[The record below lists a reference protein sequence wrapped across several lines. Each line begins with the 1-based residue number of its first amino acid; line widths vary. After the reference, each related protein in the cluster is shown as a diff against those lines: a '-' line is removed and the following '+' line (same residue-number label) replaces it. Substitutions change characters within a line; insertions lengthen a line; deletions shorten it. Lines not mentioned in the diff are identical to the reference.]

1 MRATVLHGVEDLRVE
16 PREERPLAEGEV
28 RVRVEAGGICG
39 SDLHYFH
46 HARMGDFPVREP
58 FVLGHEAAGRIAE
71 IGPGVEAGVGGL
83 AVGDP
88 VAINPSHPCG
98 TCHYCRTG
106 RENLCADMIFLGSS
120 RRFPHVQ
127 GLFAETY
134 VAPARQCVPV
144 PAGTDAGV
152 AALAEP
158 LSVCLHA
165 ASHAGP
171 LLGRRVLVTGAGPI
185 GALCLTVARL
195 GGAVETVITDVM
207 DEPLK
212 AAEALG
218 ATRTINV
225 ASAPDGLADPAHP
238 RGRFDVAFECSG
250 NPHAMRS
257 CLDALAPGGILV
269 QVGTYADPKVTVPAD
284 FVMVKELTLKSSFR
298 FAREFPTAVA
308 LLASGRI
315 DTGPLLSHSFPV
327 EDAMQAFRTAADRR
341 QAMKVQI
348 RF

>member
-1 MRATVLHGVEDLRVE
+1 MRATVLHGIEDLRVE
-16 PREERPLAEGEV
+16 PREEQPLAEGEV

-71 IGPGVEAGVGGL
+71 IGPGVEVGAEGL

-165 ASHAGP
+165 ASHAGS

-185 GALCLTVARL
+185 GALCLKVARL

-218 ATRTINV
+218 ATRAINV
-225 ASAPDGLADPAHP
+225 AATPDGLSDPAHP

-257 CLDALAPGGILV
+257 CLDALAPGGTLV

-327 EDAMQAFRTAADRR
+327 EEAMQAFRTAADRR
-341 QAMKVQI
+341 RAMKVQI

>member
-71 IGPGVEAGVGGL
+71 IGPGVEAGAGGL

-152 AALAEP
+152 VALAEP

>member
-327 EDAMQAFRTAADRR
+327 EEAMQAFRTAADRR

>member
-1 MRATVLHGVEDLRVE
+1 MRATVLHGIEDLRVE
-16 PREERPLAEGEV
+16 PREERPLGPQEV
-28 RVRVEAGGICG
+28 RVAVAAGGICG

-71 IGPGVEAGVGGL
+71 VGSEVAGL
-83 AVGDP
+83 SVGDP

-98 TCHYCRTG
+98 DCVYCRTG

-127 GLFAETY
+127 GVFAETY
-134 VAPARQCVPV
+134 ATHARQCVPV
-144 PAGTDAGV
+144 PVGTDMGV

-165 ASHAGP
+165 ASHAP
-171 LLGRRVLVTGAGPI
+171 SLLGARVLVTGAGPI

-195 GGAVETVITDVM
+195 GGAVETVITDVL
-207 DEPLK
+207 DAPLK

-218 ATRTINV
+218 ATRAVNV
-225 ASAPDGLADPAHP
+225 AKTPDGLSDPGNP

-250 NPHAMRS
+250 NPHAQRA
-257 CLDALAPGGILV
+257 CLEALAPGGTLV
-269 QVGTYADPKVTVPAD
+269 QVGTYADPKLTIAAD
-284 FVMVKELTLKSSFR
+284 YVMVKELTLKSSFR
-298 FAREFPTAVA
+298 FSRDFPTAVE

-315 DTGPLLSHSFPV
+315 DTGPLLSHSFPI
-327 EDAMQAFRTAADRR
+327 EEAMQAFRTAADRG

>member
-1 MRATVLHGVEDLRVE
+1 MRATVLHGIEDLRVE
-16 PREERPLAEGEV
+16 TREERPLAEGEV

-71 IGPGVEAGVGGL
+71 IGPGVEAEFGGL

-98 TCHYCRTG
+98 ACHYCRTG

-144 PAGTDAGV
+144 PAGTDPGV

-218 ATRTINV
+218 ASQAINV
-225 ASAPDGLADPAHP
+225 AAAPDGLTDPAHP

-257 CLDALAPGGILV
+257 CLDALAPGGTLV
-269 QVGTYADPKVTVPAD
+269 QVGTYADPKVTIPAD

-315 DTGPLLSHSFPV
+315 DTGPLLSHSFAM
-327 EDAMQAFRTAADRR
+327 EEAMQAFRTAADRR

>member
-1 MRATVLHGVEDLRVE
+1 MRATVLHGIQDLRVE
-16 PREERPLAEGEV
+16 PRDERPLAAGEV

-71 IGPGVEAGVGGL
+71 VGPEVDGL
-83 AVGDP
+83 VIGDP

-98 TCHYCRTG
+98 TCVYCRTG
-106 RENLCADMIFLGSS
+106 RENLCGDMIFLGSS

-127 GLFAETY
+127 GVFAETY
-134 VAPARQCVPV
+134 VTAARQCVPV
-144 PAGTDAGV
+144 PAGTDPGV

-165 ASHAGP
+165 ASHAGS

-185 GALCLTVARL
+185 GALCLVVARL

-207 DEPLK
+207 DEPL
-212 AAEALG
+212 AVSEALG
-218 ATRTINV
+218 ATRTVNV
-225 ASAPDGLADPAHP
+225 ATNPDGLADPANP

-250 NPHAMRS
+250 NPHAQRS
-257 CLDALAPGGILV
+257 CLEALAPGGTLV
-269 QVGTYADPKVTVPAD
+269 QVGTYPDPKITVAAD
-284 FVMVKELTLKSSFR
+284 YVMVKELVLKSSFR
-298 FAREFPTAVA
+298 FAREFPTAVD
-308 LLASGRI
+308 LLATRRI
-315 DTGPLLSHSFPV
+315 DTKPLLSHSFAI
-327 EDAMQAFRTAADRR
+327 EDAMDAFRTAADRR

>member
-71 IGPGVEAGVGGL
+71 IGPGVGAGVGGL

-134 VAPARQCVPV
+134 VAPGRQCVPV

-269 QVGTYADPKVTVPAD
+269 QVGTYAEPKVTVPAD

>member
-83 AVGDP
+83 AVGGP

>member
-1 MRATVLHGVEDLRVE
+1 MRATVLHGIEDLRVE
-16 PREERPLAEGEV
+16 PRDERPLAAGEV

-71 IGPGVEAGVGGL
+71 VGPGVEGL

-98 TCHYCRTG
+98 TCHFCRTG
-106 RENLCADMIFLGSS
+106 RENLCADMLFLGSS
-120 RRFPHVQ
+120 RRFPHAQ
-127 GLFAETY
+127 GLFAETF
-134 VAPARQCVPV
+134 ATQARQCVTV
-144 PAGTDAGV
+144 PAGTDPGV

-171 LLGRRVLVTGAGPI
+171 MLGRRVLVTGAGPI
-185 GALCLTVARL
+185 GALCLVVARL

-218 ATRTINV
+218 ATRVVNV
-225 ASAPDGLADPAHP
+225 AKTPDGLADPAHP

-250 NPHAMRS
+250 NPHAQRA
-257 CLDALAPGGILV
+257 CLEALAPGGVLV
-269 QVGTYADPKVTVPAD
+269 QVGTYADPKITIAAD
-284 FVMVKELTLKSSFR
+284 YVMVKELTLKSSFR

-308 LLASGRI
+308 LLGSGRI
-315 DTGPLLSHSFPV
+315 DTGPLLSHSFPI
-327 EDAMQAFRTAADRR
+327 EDAMTAFRTAADRR

>member
-1 MRATVLHGVEDLRVE
+1 MRATVLHGIEDLRVE
-16 PREERPLAEGEV
+16 PRDERPLATGEV

-71 IGPGVEAGVGGL
+71 VGPGVEGL

-98 TCHYCRTG
+98 ICHFCRTG
-106 RENLCADMIFLGSS
+106 RENLCADMLFLGSS
-120 RRFPHVQ
+120 RRFPHAQ
-127 GLFAETY
+127 GLFAETF
-134 VAPARQCVPV
+134 ATHARQCVTV
-144 PAGTDAGV
+144 PAGTDPGI

-171 LLGRRVLVTGAGPI
+171 MLGRRVLVTGAGPI
-185 GALCLTVARL
+185 GALCLVVARL

-218 ATRTINV
+218 ATRVVNV
-225 ASAPDGLADPAHP
+225 AKTPDGLADPAHP

-250 NPHAMRS
+250 NPHAQRA
-257 CLDALAPGGILV
+257 CLEALAPGGVLV
-269 QVGTYADPKVTVPAD
+269 QVGTYADPKITIAAD
-284 FVMVKELTLKSSFR
+284 YVMVKELTLKSSFR

-308 LLASGRI
+308 LLGSGRI
-315 DTGPLLSHSFPV
+315 DTGPLLSHSFPI
-327 EDAMQAFRTAADRR
+327 EDAMTAFRTAADRR

>member
-1 MRATVLHGVEDLRVE
+1 MRATVLHGIEDLRVE

-71 IGPGVEAGVGGL
+71 VGPGVEAGVGGL

-88 VAINPSHPCG
+88 VAINPSYPCG

-165 ASHAGP
+165 ACHAGP
-171 LLGRRVLVTGAGPI
+171 LLARRVLVTGAGPI

-218 ATRTINV
+218 ATRAINV
-225 ASAPDGLADPAHP
+225 ATAPDGLSDPAHT

-257 CLDALAPGGILV
+257 CLDALAPGGTLV

-308 LLASGRI
+308 MLASGRI

>member
-1 MRATVLHGVEDLRVE
+1 MRATVLHGIEDLRVE
-16 PREERPLAEGEV
+16 PREERPLGEGEV

-71 IGPGVEAGVGGL
+71 VGPGVTGL
-83 AVGDP
+83 AVGDG

-98 TCHYCRTG
+98 TCAFCLTG
-106 RENLCADMIFLGSS
+106 RENLCADMVFLGSS
-120 RRFPHVQ
+120 RRFPHAQ

-134 VAPARQCVPV
+134 ATHARQCVPV

-165 ASHAGP
+165 AGHAGP

-218 ATRTINV
+218 ATRVVNV
-225 ASAPDGLADPAHP
+225 ARSPDGLADPAHP

-250 NPHAMRS
+250 NLHAQRS
-257 CLDALAPGGILV
+257 CLEALAPGGVLV
-269 QVGTYADPKVTVPAD
+269 QVGTYADPKITVAAD
-284 FVMVKELTLKSSFR
+284 YVMVKELTLKSSFR

-315 DTGPLLSHSFPV
+315 DTGPLLSHSFAI
-327 EDAMQAFRTAADRR
+327 EDAMAAFRTAADRR

-348 RF
+348 RV